1 MKRSESII
9 GHCGFHGLWVINLS
23 DIFTALC
30 PTCGQGS
37 AQFEI
42 SLSRRSDGRENHV
55 FHDKEPPEGSGRD
68 ILPVSDIS
76 RAAKIV
82 RVPFLLTIF

>member
-1 MKRSESII
+1 LRKTKPI
-9 GHCGFHGLWVINLS
+9 
-23 DIFTALC
+23 
-30 PTCGQGS
+30 
-37 AQFEI
+37 
-42 SLSRRSDGRENHV
+42 

-82 RVPFLLTIF
+82 KVHFV